1 MVLGKLGVNTKL
13 VVQLDKF
20 ANSVARFNANSNR
33 ANLNCNRNPTNSN
46 ASLGITYSSKADN
59 IMKTYSNLYEEIC
72 SLKNL
77 TLAWQKA
84 RKGKTKQ
91 EYVIMFEENIDE
103 NLLSLQK
110 ELIEQTYKPHPLR
123 SFIIR
128 DPKTRKIH
136 SSIFKDRIVHHA
148 IVNVLEPIFEKIFIY
163 DSYASRKDKGTHKA
177 IKRLKSFIR
186 KVSGNGRL
194 VKNVLNNN
202 MIEGYA
208 LKADVKHYFDEVDHE
223 ILIKILKK
231 KINDEEVIWLIRQ
244 ILNNF
249 NSGIVGKGMPLGN
262 LTSQFFANV
271 YLNELDY
278 FVKHELKVK
287 CYIRYVDDFI
297 ILHRNKKRLEYFKK
311 RIETFLKD
319 KLKIGLHP
327 DKTKISAL
335 RNGIEFL
342 GYRIFYHYSLL
353 NKKNIKLITKKVVA
367 FRENLI
373 TKEDF
378 DNSLIGW
385 EGYARWANSY
395 NLRIKLMKELKQEIN
410 PNERSCPQV

>member
-1 MVLGKLGVNTKL
+1 
-13 VVQLDKF
+13 
-20 ANSVARFNANSNR
+20 
-33 ANLNCNRNPTNSN
+33 
-46 ASLGITYSSKADN
+46 
-59 IMKTYSNLYEEIC
+59 MKTYNNLYEKIC

-77 TLAWQKA
+77 TLALRKA
-84 RKGKTKQ
+84 RKGKTKE
-91 EYVIMFEENIDE
+91 EYVIRFEENTEE

-110 ELIEQTYKPHPLR
+110 ELIEQTYKPHSLR

-148 IVNVLEPIFEKIFIY
+148 IVNILEPIFEKIFIY

-177 IKRLKSFIR
+177 IERFKGFMR

-194 VKNVLNNN
+194 VKDALNNN
-202 MIEGYA
+202 MTEGYT
-208 LKADVKHYFDEVDHE
+208 LKADIRHYFDEIDHE
-223 ILIKILKK
+223 ILIKIIKK
-231 KINDEEVIWLIRQ
+231 KIDDEDIIWLIRQ

-249 NSGIVGKGMPLGN
+249 NSGIAGKGMPLGN

-278 FVKHELKVK
+278 FVKHELNARY
-287 CYIRYVDDFI
+287 YIRYVDDFV
-297 ILHRNKKRLEYFKK
+297 ILHISKKRLEYFKK
-311 RIETFLKD
+311 RIGVFLKD
-319 KLKIGLHP
+319 ELNIELHP
-327 DKTKISAL
+327 DKTKTIAL

-342 GYRIFYHYSLL
+342 GYRIFYYYTLL
-353 NKKNIKLITKKVVA
+353 NKKNIKLITKKIYA
-367 FRENLI
+367 FKENQI

-385 EGYARWANSY
+385 EGYAKWANSY
-395 NLRIKLMKELKQEIN
+395 NLKNDLLDGMDKK
-410 PNERSCPQV
+410 